1 MATRDIAAEGGV
13 HVRNALLGIPAAYRS
28 AVALARR
35 KPLGAAGAVIALIL
49 ILMAVGSRLAI
60 LPVADPYDSVGG
72 IFLGPSREFPM
83 GTDVIGRDM
92 LSRVL
97 YGTWISLYVGL
108 GSVLIGITAGFML
121 GIVSTYAGGF
131 VDLFFQRVVDALMSM
146 PGLILALAIMA
157 ILGSSLNNVILA
169 IVIGMIAPVVRT
181 VRSQVLTLKEMDYVT
196 AARAIGARPGRI
208 VFKHIMPNCMAIYII
223 MATYYL
229 GFAII
234 IEASL
239 SFLGVGAPPDDPSWG
254 GILTVASRESPE
266 TGIWLLV
273 FPGIFIFIA
282 VLAFN
287 VLGDALR
294 DVLDPRL
301 RGR

>member
-1 MATRDIAAEGGV
+1 MATRDLAAEGGSQ
-13 HVRNALLGIPAAYRS
+13 VRNALLAIPAAYHS
-28 AVALARR
+28 TVEIARR
-35 KPLGAAGAVIALIL
+35 KPLGAVGGVTALIL
-49 ILMAVGSRLAI
+49 IIIAITSRLAV
-60 LPVADPYDSVGG
+60 LPVPDPYASVGD
-72 IFLGPSREFPM
+72 IFLAPSREYPM
-83 GTDVIGRDM
+83 GTDVIGRDI
-92 LSRVL
+92 LARVL
-97 YGTWISLYVGL
+97 HGTWISLYVGL
-108 GSVLIGITAGFML
+108 GSVLIGITAGFVL
-121 GIVSTYAGGF
+121 GITSTYAGGF
-131 VDLFFQRVVDALMSM
+131 VDLAFQRVVDALMSI

-157 ILGSSLNNVILA
+157 VLGSSLNNVILA
-169 IVIGMIAPVVRT
+169 IVIGMLAPVIRT

-196 AARAIGARPGRI
+196 AARAIGARPQRI
-208 VFKHIMPNCMAIYII
+208 VFRHIMPNCLAIYII

-239 SFLGVGAPPDDPSWG
+239 SFLGVGAPPDEPSWG
-254 GILTVASRESPE
+254 GILTVASRETPE

>member
-1 MATRDIAAEGGV
+1 
-13 HVRNALLGIPAAYRS
+13 
-28 AVALARR
+28 
-35 KPLGAAGAVIALIL
+35 
-49 ILMAVGSRLAI
+49 
-60 LPVADPYDSVGG
+60 
-72 IFLGPSREFPM
+72 
-83 GTDVIGRDM
+83 
-92 LSRVL
+92 
-97 YGTWISLYVGL
+97 
-108 GSVLIGITAGFML
+108 ML
-121 GIVSTYAGGF
+121 GITSTYAGGF
-131 VDLFFQRVVDALMSM
+131 VDLAFQRVVDALMSI
-146 PGLILALAIMA
+146 PGLILALSIMA
-157 ILGSSLNNVILA
+157 VLGSSLNNVILA
-169 IVIGMIAPVVRT
+169 IVIGMLAPVIRT

-196 AARAIGARPGRI
+196 AARAIGARPQRI
-208 VFKHIMPNCMAIYII
+208 VFRHIMPNCLAIYII

-239 SFLGVGAPPDDPSWG
+239 SFLGVGAPPDEPSWG
-254 GILTVASRESPE
+254 GILTVASRETPE

>member
-1 MATRDIAAEGGV
+1 MATRDLAAESGV
-13 HVRNALLGIPAAYRS
+13 QVRNALLGIPAMYRS
-28 AVALARR
+28 TVAHARR
-35 KPLGAAGAVIALIL
+35 KPLGAAGAVIALIM
-49 ILMAVGSRLAI
+49 ILVAVGSRLAI
-60 LPVADPYDSVGG
+60 LPVADPYASVGD

-83 GTDVIGRDM
+83 GTDVIGRDV

-97 YGTWISLYVGL
+97 YGAWISLYVGI
-108 GSVLIGITAGFML
+108 GSVLIGITAGFVL
-121 GIVSTYAGGF
+121 GIVSTYAGGM

-208 VFKHIMPNCMAIYII
+208 VFKHIMPNCLAIYII

-239 SFLGVGAPPDDPSWG
+239 SFLGVGVPPNVPTWG
-254 GILTVASRESPE
+254 GMLTGATKYVETAWWVA
-266 TGIWLLV
+266 V
-273 FPGIFIFIA
+273 FPGLAIA
-282 VLAFN
+282 IVVFAWNL
-287 VLGDALR
+287 LGDALR
-294 DVLDPRL
+294 DVLDPKL
-301 RGR
+301 RSSS